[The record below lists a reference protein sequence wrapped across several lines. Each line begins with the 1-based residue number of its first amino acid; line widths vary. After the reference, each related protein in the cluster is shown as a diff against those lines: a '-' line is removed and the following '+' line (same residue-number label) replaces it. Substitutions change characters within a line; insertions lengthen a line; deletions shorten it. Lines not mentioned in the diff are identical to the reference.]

1 MLSDD
6 ELDALLRPILRGTS
20 AAKLESAVLEFK
32 TDSASPKLT
41 FADLTDAAVC
51 FANASGGQVIVGVR
65 DQPGGADALIG
76 TMLDADLLRQRVH
89 ELTDPHLTVEARAIE
104 LHGVRLLLITVPKG
118 LEVYAT
124 TKGQA
129 TRRFGTQCRPMR
141 PDEMARLAE
150 DRRGADWSAQT
161 THRPR
166 ADIEGSALTTLRTFI
181 SASGRSGAEA
191 LVRLGDHALLDE
203 LGLVVDGALTRAGE
217 ILLCRHA
224 DGVAA
229 DIVVY
234 QHRRTASGEAD
245 AARRWTTPLITAFS
259 ELMDAVAVRQGITP
273 VTLGSGVQMQI
284 EDFPTS
290 AVREAVVNA
299 LVHGDHR
306 YRESTRVVHSP
317 ESLTITSPGPL
328 VTGVTPANILAT
340 GKPRFP
346 LLARTFRRA
355 GLAED
360 LGQGVD
366 RMFRDMI
373 RSGREIPAI
382 TESEDRVE
390 VVLAGGPPNKRIAE
404 FIESL
409 PDMEREDTDT
419 LLVIHMLC
427 DHRTVSAAQ
436 LAGVIQR
443 QAGEAQRVLQRLSS
457 SPADLLEPT
466 AGTLSRRQPN
476 YRLRGAAL
484 AALGAA
490 VRYHRRAQSEI
501 DRKVV
506 AHVRE
511 YGYINNGTVQRLFD
525 LDVYQGRDLL
535 RALVGREVLVRTS
548 TQTRG
553 PAVRYGPGPSFP
565 QRRGRRR

>member
-6 ELDALLRPILRGTS
+6 ELEALLRPIVRGTS
-20 AAKLESAVLEFK
+20 AAKLESAVVDFK
-32 TDSASPKLT
+32 TESASPKQT

-51 FANASGGQVIVGVR
+51 FANASGGHIVVGVR
-65 DQPGGADALIG
+65 DQPGGGEALVG
-76 TMLDADLLRQRVH
+76 TALEVDLLRQRVH
-89 ELTDPHLTVEARAIE
+89 ELTDPHLTVEVRAAE
-104 LHGVRLLLITVPKG
+104 SSGARLLVVSVPKG

-141 PDEMARLAE
+141 PDEMVRLAE
-150 DRRGADWSAQT
+150 ERRGMDWSSLT
-161 THRPR
+161 VDRPGT
-166 ADIEGSALTTLRTFI
+166 AVDGTALAVLRTFI
-181 SASGRSGAEA
+181 SASGRPGADA
-191 LVRLGDHALLDE
+191 LGRLGDGALLEE
-203 LGLVVDGALTRAGE
+203 LGLVVAGRLTRAGE

-224 DGVAA
+224 DGVAE

-234 QHRRTASGEAD
+234 LHRRTPSGEAD
-245 AARRWTTPLITAFS
+245 AVRRWTTPLITAYA
-259 ELMDAVAVRQGITP
+259 ELMDAIAVRQGITP

-284 EDFPTS
+284 EDYPTS

-328 VTGVTPANILAT
+328 VAGVTPTNILAT

-346 LLARTFRRA
+346 LLARTLRRA

-373 RSGREIPAI
+373 RSGREVPTI
-382 TESEDRVE
+382 TESSDRVE

-404 FIESL
+404 FVESL
-409 PDMEREDTDT
+409 PDVEREDTDA
-419 LLVIHMLC
+419 LLVIHFLC
-427 DHRTVSAAQ
+427 EHRAVSAAQ
-436 LAGVIQR
+436 LASVIQR

-484 AALGAA
+484 AALGPA

-535 RALVGREVLVRTS
+535 RELVGREVLVRTS
-548 TQTRG
+548 AQSRG

-565 QRRGRRR
+565 KRVPRRR